1 MAERRKSA
9 ESQADTVVSP
19 PILIRTLPHRERH
32 PGGEPPSEDTIAM
45 PRPTAAQLA
54 YGSCT
59 VIFSTLAML
68 LLSQT
73 SSGLGIA
80 LITLSALALGLL
92 VAVTVPLPTPT
103 PSAAAPTPAP
113 APAPVERVPVQ
124 RETASVSAAA
134 APEPVREPAGP

>member
-1 MAERRKSA
+1 
-9 ESQADTVVSP
+9 
-19 PILIRTLPHRERH
+19 
-32 PGGEPPSEDTIAM
+32 M

-80 LITLSALALGLL
+80 LITVSALALGLL
-92 VAVTVPLPTPT
+92 VAMTVPLPRTAP
-103 PSAAAPTPAP
+103 PAAAPAARPQP
-113 APAPVERVPVQ
+113 RRVPVQ
-124 RETASVSAAA
+124 REPVSAGVD
-134 APEPVREPAGP
+134 PVREPTAS